1 MTSRERLLAALEG
14 RPADHVPLTTW
25 SFGFRAPPHLRW
37 QTGGRDVRFW
47 YSKRL
52 EHIHTLPQPWE
63 LDDEFRRA
71 EAWLSLGVD
80 DVLDVSV
87 PWSQDPEVIWTDS
100 VLPSGA
106 RDGDVRY
113 PVTVRDY
120 RTPAGPLRHAVRK
133 TEPDPEGWPVQP
145 DHVPL
150 IEDLNIPRAVQ
161 HLVSDPAHVPA
172 VRHLFAPPDDAQRR
186 WFVDRMARMKTFAD
200 SKGLLVQ
207 AWTAFG
213 MDAAVWFMG
222 AENAVL
228 MALDAPDAF
237 HRLLDMI
244 LETDYARTE
253 LAVTTPGVDMVCQ
266 RGWYS
271 STDFWS
277 PPLFDHLVV
286 PRLKQLTGLAHRHGK
301 KFAYVMTT
309 GVARLGTR
317 LADAGVDLLYF
328 ADPIQDRLPLAQARE
343 LCHRGMTVA
352 GGTNALSL
360 ASGDARRIG
369 EEVRRAIEVLGP
381 THRFILHP
389 VDAVFPD
396 TPWAGVETII
406 EAWKDF
412 RGL

>member
-14 RPADHVPLTTW
+14 RPADHVPLTMW
-25 SFGFRAPPHLRW
+25 CFGFCAPPHLRW

-63 LDDEFRRA
+63 LDDEFKRA

-80 DVLDVSV
+80 DVLEVSV
-87 PWSQDPEVIWTDS
+87 PWSRDPAVTWSDS
-100 VLPSGA
+100 LLPPGA
-106 RDGDVRY
+106 QHGDARY
-113 PVTVRDY
+113 PVMVRDY

-133 TEPDPEGWPVQP
+133 TDPDPEGWPMQP

-150 IEDLNIPRAVQ
+150 IEDINIPRAVRQ
-161 HLVSDPAHVPA
+161 LVSEPTHVPA
-172 VRHLFAPPDDAQRR
+172 IRHLFAPPDDTQRR
-186 WFVDRMARMKTFAD
+186 WFADRMAQMKAFAD
-200 SKGLLVQ
+200 AKGLLVQ

-228 MALDAPDAF
+228 MAMDAPDAF
-237 HRLLDMI
+237 HRLLDI
-244 LETDYARTE
+244 IFETDFARTE
-253 LAVTTPGVDMVCQ
+253 LAATTPGVDMVCQ

-277 PPLFDHLVV
+277 PELFDQFVA
-286 PRLKQLTGLAHRHGK
+286 PRLKQLTALAHHHGK

-309 GVARLGTR
+309 GVATLGTR

-328 ADPIQDRLPLAQARE
+328 ADPIQDRLPLEKARE
-343 LCHRGMTVA
+343 LASRMTLA

-360 ASGDARRIG
+360 ASGDARRIRD
-369 EEVRRAIEVLGP
+369 EVRRAIEVLGP
-381 THRFILHP
+381 TRRFILHP
-389 VDAVFPD
+389 VDAIFPD
-396 TPWAGVETII
+396 TPWAGVETMI
-406 EAWKDF
+406 EAWKEF
-412 RGL
+412 QVI